1 MRLRE
6 AEREATGV
14 ALDDQRA
21 TPNFD
26 PRKGLKRLSIL
37 LEIVVRR
44 RTLLGDDPVGIEESD
59 VEVGALVALWL
70 PYASY
75 IALDL

>member
-1 MRLRE
+1 M
-6 AEREATGV
+6 
-14 ALDDQRA
+14 
-21 TPNFD
+21 
-26 PRKGLKRLSIL
+26 
-37 LEIVVRR
+37 RR